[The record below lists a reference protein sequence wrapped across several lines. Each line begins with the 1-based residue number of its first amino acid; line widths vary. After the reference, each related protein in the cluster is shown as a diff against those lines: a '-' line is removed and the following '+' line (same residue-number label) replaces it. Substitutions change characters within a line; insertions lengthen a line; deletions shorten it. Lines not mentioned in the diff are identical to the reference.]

1 MKTKLPKCI
10 AIFVF
15 VFSMSTCFAQT
26 TNSNGTAHLVE
37 FSNANAT
44 FKVPV
49 GKKWA
54 IHSTFMSFPS
64 DDNFYFILIKSI
76 NGVILTDISKNTI
89 GKLLFYSQYP
99 WNSYEPLFFPENTE
113 FELIIMKKIDGT
125 RSLYNNKAFLN
136 YTEIDN

>member
-1 MKTKLPKCI
+1 
-10 AIFVF
+10 
-15 VFSMSTCFAQT
+15 MSTSFAQT

-44 FKVPV
+44 FKVPL
-49 GKKWA
+49 GKTWVIQNA
-54 IHSTFMSFPS
+54 FTSHPI
-64 DDNFYFILIKSI
+64 DDNVYYIFIKSL
-76 NGVILTDISKNTI
+76 NGITLTNISNNTT
-89 GKLLFYSQYP
+89 GKLLYH
-99 WNSYEPLFFPENTE
+99 NNALANVNLPLYFPENTE